1 MRNKTASK
9 KVNYTRLTAELATKA
24 GATDNAEEK
33 STAGKGRGKIK
44 IKTIAVQKRN
54 VFEIGKRLRNRFSE
68 R

>member
-24 GATDNAEEK
+24 GTTDNAEEK

-54 VFEIGKRLRNRFSE
+54 VFKILE